1 MPPKNSRRPAK
12 KFSEFRKLQI
22 ELNPSRA
29 REIELKL
36 LKPCEPECKPKENCH
51 SSNCKHFDL
60 PKDPINWTPGAPY
73 DEEKAKRH
81 LARVQ
86 MCDLSK
92 QNFKRETNEHCC
104 NCCN

>member
-1 MPPKNSRRPAK
+1 M
-12 KFSEFRKLQI
+12 
-22 ELNPSRA
+22 
-29 REIELKL
+29 

-73 DEEKAKRH
+73 DEKTAKRH

-86 MCDLSK
+86 MSK
-92 QNFKRETNEHCC
+92 SDAKQYFKEETNEHGQYSLAVIDELG
-104 NCCN
+104 NTFLQIKKWHFIVMSMA